1 MRYFLK
7 DSKSIFN
14 EQKDP
19 KLFYQNDLLFLFHSR
34 KIILGTWRQGK
45 RIQKKRSKDG
55 LLTKRLG
62 FKITHRH
69 LRAV

>member
-45 RIQKKRSKDG
+45 RIQKKKE
-55 LLTKRLG
+55 
-62 FKITHRH
+62 
-69 LRAV
+69 